1 MIVGDFFNWAQ
12 SASVALRTE
21 GASALAR
28 AYLHSSLDEASLRE
42 AEIALICLADDPSP
56 RVRRALADVMADA
69 PQAPR
74 ALIATLANDQSDVAA
89 TILSRSP
96 LLLEAELIEFTSFGD
111 ALAQTAIARRTHVPL
126 AVASALTG
134 CGAREAAI
142 TLVLNPGAALTE
154 AAMRSLLAQFHD
166 DGEIREALL
175 TRPRLPGAIRS
186 QLVQAT
192 ASTLLAF
199 TVNRAWLSPERA
211 ARLSR
216 EARDRANVSIAAET
230 ALGSGC
236 KGLRAF
242 VSHLRQSD
250 ALTACLMLRALLS
263 GRPEFF
269 EAALVELS
277 GLSEARVASGLS
289 AFRGA
294 GFAAVYAK
302 AGLPDKFL
310 TVFRAALEVLG
321 ELEPASPE
329 QPAELRLAAIRSV
342 LARCDF
348 ARGGDLDRVAAQL
361 RRFEMEAAREVARAT
376 APALSASSARRRPA
390 APLIDTRALEAALDQ
405 AA

>member
-1 MIVGDFFNWAQ
+1 MTIGEFFNWAQ

-28 AYLHSSLDEASLRE
+28 AYLDSRLDTDSRRE
-42 AEIALICLADDPSP
+42 AEIALTCLADDPSP
-56 RVRRALADVMADA
+56 RVRRALADVLAGA
-69 PQAPR
+69 PHAPR
-74 ALIATLANDQSDVAA
+74 ALIAALASDQSDVAA
-89 TILSRSP
+89 PILSRSP

-111 ALAQTAIARRTHVPL
+111 ALAQTAIARRAHVPA
-126 AVASALTG
+126 AVASALAT

-142 TLVLNPGAALTE
+142 TLVLNPGADLAE
-154 AAMRSLLAQFHD
+154 AAMRSLLARFHD

-186 QLVQAT
+186 ELVEAT

-199 TVNRAWLSPERA
+199 TVNCGWMSPERA

-230 ALGSGC
+230 AHVSGR

-242 VSHLRQSD
+242 LSHLRQSG
-250 ALTACLMLRALLS
+250 ALTASLMLRALLS
-263 GRPEFF
+263 GRPDFF

-277 GLSEARVASGLS
+277 GLSEARVASRLG
-289 AFRGA
+289 AFKGA
-294 GFAAVYAK
+294 GFTAVYAR
-302 AGLPDKFL
+302 AGLPQRFL
-310 TVFRAALEVLG
+310 TVFRAALEALG

-329 QPAELRLAAIRSV
+329 QPAELRLETIQSA

-348 ARGGDLDRVAAQL
+348 ARGGGLDRLVALL
-361 RRFEMEAAREVARAT
+361 RRFEMEAAREAARAKVPT
-376 APALSASSARRRPA
+376 LSASGPRRRPA
-390 APLIDTRALEAALDQ
+390 APLIDMHALEAALSQ